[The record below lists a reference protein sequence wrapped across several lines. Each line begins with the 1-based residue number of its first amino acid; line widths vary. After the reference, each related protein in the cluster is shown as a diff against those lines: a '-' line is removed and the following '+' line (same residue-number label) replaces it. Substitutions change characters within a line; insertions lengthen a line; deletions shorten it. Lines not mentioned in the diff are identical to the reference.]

1 MNRFRVIGVKNADVY
16 SEQQINGLLHT
27 MLKDKTVIVI
37 THKREIL
44 SEMDQIVVLKEGRV
58 TSAGRYDE
66 LTDTS
71 DELRTMME
79 MTEQRGDEM
88 AE

>member
-37 THKREIL
+37 AHRQAVL
-44 SEMDQIVVLKEGRV
+44 SEVDQVVRLDEGKQK
-58 TSAGRYDE
+58 G
-66 LTDTS
+66 
-71 DELRTMME
+71 
-79 MTEQRGDEM
+79 
-88 AE
+88 